1 MARKL
6 TDAKRKKR
14 RMDATLAFI
23 LGRLPAFGAE
33 SAWATDGKALPK
45 NQARPPEWVRQA
57 ILRVNQ
63 TSFAPIYSRDPKK
76 PGNAS
81 YGNFLQLLGIL
92 NSELSSFSDLPE
104 PLKTAGAEDKE
115 FAPYLGRIVEGVQK
129 RMEPALKRSARAV
142 KRVQKKLVPA
152 GTKQLQEN
160 AANYQKGTT
169 ALLTSEREFTKGRS
183 VTAQLYIILWF
194 FWPHLRFASTT
205 KEMFNS
211 LGEYADLKFTPKL
224 VEKICTELGVFK
236 GKVGR
241 PRAKKFLQPAK
252 GA

>member
-6 TDAKRKKR
+6 TDAERKKR
-14 RMDATLAFI
+14 RMEAVLAFV
-23 LGRLPAFGAE
+23 LGRIPTFGAE
-33 SAWATDGKALPK
+33 YAWATDGKALPK
-45 NQARPPEWVRQA
+45 NQTRPPEWVRQA

-81 YGNFLQLLGIL
+81 YGNFLQLMGMFS
-92 NSELSSFSDLPE
+92 SEMGSFVDLPE
-104 PLKTAGAEDKE
+104 PLKTAGTEDKE
-115 FAPYLGRIVEGVQK
+115 FAPYLDRIVKGVQK
-129 RMEPALKRSARAV
+129 SMEPALKRSARAV

-169 ALLTSEREFTKGRS
+169 ALLTADREFTKGRS
-183 VTAQLYIILWF
+183 ATAQLYVLLWY
-194 FWPHLRFASTT
+194 FWPHLRFAGTT

-211 LGEYADLKFTPKL
+211 LGEYTDLKFTPKL

-236 GKVGR
+236 GRVGR
-241 PRAKKFLQPAK
+241 PRANKFLQPAR
-252 GA
+252 GV